1 MSMIAFKDFRSTT
14 AGSPLSDGM
23 DRSLVLAN
31 EWLLKTGVRP
41 VNIETITEARGRMVL
56 AKVERGIRVWY
67 EAGSAPLKA

>member
-1 MSMIAFKDFRSTT
+1 MIAFKDFRSTT

-41 VNIETITEARGRMVL
+41 VSIETITETRGWT
-56 AKVERGIRVWY
+56 AISQVERGIRVWY
-67 EAGSAPLKA
+67 EVAPPPLTP